1 MKVSMKQAIK
11 ELSLIDAEIS
21 KLLQFEERE
30 NKVVY
35 LKGESPEES
44 SYDVNKVT
52 KQIDLLQDKKRKIKI
67 VLALAN
73 ATIKT
78 SYKGMTISELLIY
91 LSQLN
96 TKFARLN
103 RLASNT
109 KKARITT
116 RDGQIEYTECRFDP
130 LECDALSVKVSDEI
144 IKVQIAID
152 KANID
157 TVIEI

>member
-35 LKGESPEES
+35 LKGETPEES

>member
-35 LKGESPEES
+35 LKGETPEES

-67 VLALAN
+67 ALALAN

-109 KKARITT
+109 KKTRITT

-157 TVIEI
+157 TVIEK

>member
-35 LKGESPEES
+35 LKGETPEES

-109 KKARITT
+109 KKTRITT

>member
-35 LKGESPEES
+35 LKGETPEES

-67 VLALAN
+67 ALALAN

-109 KKARITT
+109 KKTRITT